1 MLNRRVS
8 LCCEPTPLHP
18 LPRLSREWGVDV
30 WIKRD
35 DLSGFAGGGNK
46 GRKLEFLLADALEQG
61 CDAFVTRG
69 AYQSNFV
76 RQAATA
82 CALFGIEFHAA
93 VMHWPYPG
101 PGRETRPPDWQEPT
115 KPTGNALLD
124 QWVGAHIWVFPDG
137 TFETLEEHARSI
149 AERLRGEGKKV
160 YECPGGGSNGIG
172 ALGFVR
178 AFQELMEQAEP
189 FDAMVV
195 ASGSGGTHG
204 GLAYALK
211 RSGFKTH
218 LIGICTD
225 NEPELVEDILL
236 VAEELDALLL
246 TKVGVT
252 REDIDLRLEYAG
264 KGYQVPTAESRLAI
278 HTLAT
283 KEGIFLD
290 PVYTS
295 KAFAGL
301 MDLVAR
307 GEVKGRV
314 LFWHTGGFPV
324 LFAKG
329 YEPEEGTAPTQESRP

>member
-1 MLNRRVS
+1 MMTRRVP

-18 LPRLSREWGVDV
+18 LPRLSKEWGVDL

-46 GRKLEFLLADALEQG
+46 GRKLEFLIADALEQN
-61 CDAFVTRG
+61 CNAFVTRG

-82 CALFGIEFHAA
+82 CTIYGLEFHAA

-101 PGRETRPPDWQEPT
+101 PGRETRPLDWKEPSSL
-115 KPTGNALLD
+115 TGNAVLD
-124 QWVGAHIWVFPDG
+124 RWVGAHIWVFPDG
-137 TFETLEEHARSI
+137 TFEQLEEHARSI
-149 AERLRGEGKKV
+149 AEKLREEKKKV
-160 YECPGGGSNGIG
+160 YMCPGGGSNGIG

-178 AFQELMEQAEP
+178 AFQELMEQTEP
-189 FDAMVV
+189 YDFIIV

-211 RSGFKTH
+211 QSPVKTH

-225 NEPELVEDILL
+225 NEPELVEDILQ
-236 VAEELDALLL
+236 VTEELDSLLF
-246 TKVGVT
+246 TKVHVN

-264 KGYQVPTAESRLAI
+264 RGYQVPTRESRLAI
-278 HTLAT
+278 QTLAR

-307 GEVKGRV
+307 HEVKGRI

-329 YEPEEGTAPTQESRP
+329 YEPKEEELFPD

>member
-1 MLNRRVS
+1 MDL
-8 LCCEPTPLHP
+8 
-18 LPRLSREWGVDV
+18 

-46 GRKLEFLLADALEQG
+46 GRKLEFLLADAREQG

-76 RQAATA
+76 RQSATA
-82 CALFGIEFHAA
+82 CAMLGLEFHAA
-93 VMHWPYPG
+93 VMHWPFPA
-101 PGRETRPPDWQEPT
+101 PGRETRPADWKEPST
-115 KPTGNALLD
+115 LTGNALLD
-124 QWVGAHIWVFPDG
+124 RWVGAHIWVFPDD
-137 TFETLEEHARSI
+137 TFDTLEKHAESI

-178 AFQELMEQAEP
+178 AFHELLEQAEP
-189 FDAMVV
+189 FDYIVV
-195 ASGSGGTHG
+195 ASGSGGTQG

-211 RSGFKTH
+211 RSGVKTH

-225 NEPELVEDILL
+225 NEPELVEDILR
-236 VAEELDALLL
+236 VAEELDSLLL
-246 TKVGVT
+246 TKVRVT

-264 KGYQVPTAESRLAI
+264 KGYQVPTPESRRAI
-278 HTLAT
+278 QALAT

-301 MDLVAR
+301 MDLTSR
-307 GEVKGRV
+307 GEVRGRV

-324 LFAKG
+324 LFAGG
-329 YEPEEGTAPTQESRP
+329 YEP